1 MNALQIMFV
10 AINIWLML
18 AYAYRLKVNHYYL
31 YDDSDEYDEYDEYDD
46 SDEYDDTGPD
56 TIDAD
61 RARIDRINE
70 CISDIEN
77 ETG

>member
-1 MNALQIMFV
+1 MNALQIAFV
-10 AINIWLML
+10 AINIWIML

-31 YDDSDEYDEYDEYDD
+31 YDDSDEYDGSDEYDD
-46 SDEYDDTGPD
+46 SDEYDTGPD

-70 CISDIEN
+70 CIADIEEN
-77 ETG
+77 TG

>member
-1 MNALQIMFV
+1 MNALQTMFV
-10 AINIWLML
+10 VVNIWIML
-18 AYAYRLKVNHYYL
+18 AYAYRLKSNHYYL
-31 YDDSDEYDEYDEYDD
+31 YDDEYDDEYDD
-46 SDEYDDTGPD
+46 DEYGDTGPD

-70 CISDIEN
+70 YISDIEN